1 MNQSKTNRIRLGH
14 IAALALAGR
23 YLMVPPQTRIWWI
36 GRQYYDESASLSR
49 WTIERSFDKA
59 EVCQAARLAA
69 QRQAGEAAIGMG
81 HAVCIATDDPS
92 LRGS

>member
-1 MNQSKTNRIRLGH
+1 MNQGKTNRIRLGH
-14 IAALALAGR
+14 IAALALVGW
-23 YLMVPPQTRIWWI
+23 YLMVPPQTRTWWI

-69 QRQAGEAAIGMG
+69 QQQPGGAAMGMG
-81 HAVCIATDDPS
+81 HALCIATDDPS